1 MLKSLKNGEF
11 GEIYY
16 GNFTERTTRGG
27 RGKISFDILSLQTFE
42 P

>member
-1 MLKSLKNGEF
+1 LKNGKFWEL
-11 GEIYY
+11 YY
-16 GNFTERTTRGG
+16 GNFTEITTRGGG